1 MVSLQGRKD
10 VLGFLCIL
18 GLAVIVCTLLFY
30 SLIGAGGVFINTNTK
45 KVGFLSFCLWNETM
59 GKLTCDPHFDDLKR
73 HGIVYP
79 TGVAFGSVLGF
90 CSLPIYVFVP
100 LTLIFA
106 WLDQSRSIWKLAL
119 GLSAITYL
127 SLSIGIGTFLLFAGV
142 LIEASQLGYGFLALI
157 AADSMVL
164 LQGVAAF
171 RMLPWFMAEEY
182 MGDKV

>member
-1 MVSLQGRKD
+1 MVSMQGKKAL
-10 VLGFLCIL
+10 LGFLCVL
-18 GLAVIVCTLLFY
+18 GLAVIVCTLLVY
-30 SLIGAGGVFINTNTK
+30 ALIGEGGVFINTNTK

-59 GKLTCDPHFDDLKR
+59 GKLSCEPHFDDLRR

-100 LTLIFA
+100 LTLLFGQ
-106 WLDQSRSIWKLAL
+106 LGQSRSIWKLAL
-119 GLSAITYL
+119 GLSAITCL
-127 SLSIGIGTFLLFAGV
+127 SLSIGIGTFLLFAGE

-171 RMLPWFMAEEY
+171 RMLPWFAEEEY
-182 MGDKV
+182 MDDKV